1 MSRSSDDKPAGDNLI
16 LIGMPA
22 VGKSTAGV
30 LLAKCMGYAFVD
42 TDLLIQT
49 GEQARLEQIIAKIGL
64 EPFCDLEARY
74 ILSLAVRRTV
84 IATGG
89 SVIYRR
95 QAMVH
100 LQALGKVLFLDIALA
115 PLIERLN
122 SPDARGVVH
131 LPGQTIDMLYCQRR
145 PLYLQ
150 YAHKTID
157 CTHCTP
163 EQVVGK
169 IVTAGDSFTK
179 GRKDRGR
186 HRRIEQG

>member
-1 MSRSSDDKPAGDNLI
+1 MDNLLKNKPAGDNLI

-22 VGKSTAGV
+22 VGKSTVGV
-30 LLAKCMGYAFVD
+30 LLAKRLGFAFVD
-42 TDLLIQT
+42 TDLIIQT

-74 ILSLAVRRTV
+74 ILSLAAGRTV

-95 QAMVH
+95 RAMAH
-100 LQALGKVLFLDIALA
+100 LQSLGTVVFLDIEPA

-131 LPGQTIDMLYCQRR
+131 LPGQTVEMLYSQRR
-145 PLYLQ
+145 PLYQ
-150 YAHKTID
+150 RYAHITID

-163 EQVVGK
+163 EQVVGR
-169 IVTAGDSFTK
+169 IVTAG
-179 GRKDRGR
+179 R
-186 HRRIEQG
+186 